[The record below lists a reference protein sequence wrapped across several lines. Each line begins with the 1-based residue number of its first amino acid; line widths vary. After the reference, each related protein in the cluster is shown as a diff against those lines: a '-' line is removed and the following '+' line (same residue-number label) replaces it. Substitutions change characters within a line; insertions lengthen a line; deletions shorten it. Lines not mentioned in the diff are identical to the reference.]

1 MHFSLHFISFH
12 FISFIARGR
21 FGLVRSVS
29 RFHDDRR
36 DEKTRRSRVATARV
50 DASSFHACTHSS
62 CTHHSC
68 IVQSHPI
75 PSSARARRASTSS
88 LASFARALVSRF
100 DVKKAA
106 VESRLQKLSRASVT
120 GRATWGWKES
130 FQPAIFRDQSRLHI
144 DGYNPMR
151 KDVFRVDRGRGFRT
165 DRVCARASSRLWV
178 RMGGEC
184 LSDVSERL
192 M

>member
-1 MHFSLHFISFH
+1 MCTFCFMSCH

-21 FGLVRSVS
+21 FGLVRSRVLTTTRRKNAAFARRDRARRRVIVS
-29 RFHDDRR
+29 RVHAFIIH
-36 DEKTRRSRVATARV
+36 
-50 DASSFHACTHSS
+50 ASFI
-62 CTHHSC
+62 HHS
-68 IVQSHPI
+68 I
-75 PSSARARRASTSS
+75 PSITSSARARRASTSS

-151 KDVFRVDRGRGFRT
+151 KDASRGAPGRRFRT

-178 RMGGEC
+178 RMGGRRDEC
-184 LSDVSERL
+184 LSDVSD
-192 M
+192 

>member
-1 MHFSLHFISFH
+1 MHFLLHFISSH
-12 FISFIARGR
+12 LISFRARS
-21 FGLVRSVS
+21 VRSRSFVLA
-29 RFHDDRR
+29 RERRR
-36 DEKTRRSRVATARV
+36 DGKTRRSRVATARV

-151 KDVFRVDRGRGFRT
+151 KD
-165 DRVCARASSRLWV
+165 ASRDAP
-178 RMGGEC
+178 G
-184 LSDVSERL
+184 
-192 M
+192 